1 MLHIDDY
8 GVAAL
13 GMEEAQSYRGG
24 IAPVVEAGIAIAAA
38 AGAGFI
44 WGYEHLGPVLNRYF

>member
-1 MLHIDDY
+1 MLRIDDY

-13 GMEEAQSYRGG
+13 GMEEAQACRGG
-24 IAPVVEAGIAIAAA
+24 VAAVELGIAIAAA

-44 WGYEHLGPVLNRYF
+44 WGYENLGPVLNRYI